1 MQSCKCLQVEQNRQ
15 DEDNPRNKE
24 SFLKKVQNSMYFQ
37 TGKSLILSVS
47 KIKSCGQTQIKEFM
61 THFSAQ
67 LTQCT
72 TL

>member
-24 SFLKKVQNSMYFQ
+24 SFVKKVQNSMYFQ
-37 TGKSLILSVS
+37 TGKSLIFCELE
-47 KIKSCGQTQIKEFM
+47 IKSCGQTGIKEFM